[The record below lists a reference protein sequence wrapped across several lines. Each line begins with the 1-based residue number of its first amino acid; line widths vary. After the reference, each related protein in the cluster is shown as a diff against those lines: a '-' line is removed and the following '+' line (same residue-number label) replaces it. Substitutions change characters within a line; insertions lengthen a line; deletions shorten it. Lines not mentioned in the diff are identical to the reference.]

1 MDTELLILIL
11 LAVVTGLLIFTL
23 FRMRRN
29 GYSLLANR
37 MAKRTR
43 DSLEVLRP
51 CPICH
56 TMLKRGET
64 VHSIVFGK
72 KNEDTIAHLFGCP
85 YCYPN
90 NNKHVRVCPVCRSD
104 LPAEGYL
111 VARMFERKGKRHVHV
126 LGCTECRNAGRAA
139 RR

>member
-1 MDTELLILIL
+1 MDTESLVLVV
-11 LAVVTGLLIFTL
+11 LAVVTGLLLFTL
-23 FRMRRN
+23 FRMRRG
-29 GYSLLANR
+29 GYTFLSDH
-37 MAKRTR
+37 MATKTR
-43 DSLEVLRP
+43 NALEVLKP

-85 YCYPN
+85 YCYPDN
-90 NNKHVRVCPVCRSD
+90 RKHARICPVCHKT

-111 VARMFERKGKRHVHV
+111 FARMFEKKGKRHVHV
-126 LGCTECRNAGRAA
+126 LGCTVCRMAGRNAVK
-139 RR
+139 